1 MSKSKKPKTHF
12 EQVPVEHVKELAVE
26 IIPDDE
32 EKEDDVIVDPPAKKR
47 DVFPTKRQAR

>member
-32 EKEDDVIVDPPAKKR
+32 DKVDDVVADPPAKKR
-47 DVFPTKRQAR
+47 AAFLTKRRPR